1 MTAQMIRDRTGL
13 SQEFLGKAGK
23 NMMDAILLMNNMLD
37 KTVDFAR
44 SKSYEF
50 EYETVYP
57 ERFIENIIDDCRVRF
72 NVQNLQ
78 FEKGRILPIDGEKTL
93 VYQLFLN
100 LLGNAIKYSSNKTA
114 PLIGINSQIEEDY
127 VLYKIWDNGIGMSA
141 EETERIFEIFHRLP
155 NAMQFD
161 GSGVGLSIVKRI
173 ADRLNAK
180 ISVESKLN
188 QGTIFEIRFPIRN

>member
-1 MTAQMIRDRTGL
+1 
-13 SQEFLGKAGK
+13 
-23 NMMDAILLMNNMLD
+23 
-37 KTVDFAR
+37 
-44 SKSYEF
+44 
-50 EYETVYP
+50 
-57 ERFIENIIDDCRVRF
+57 
-72 NVQNLQ
+72 
-78 FEKGRILPIDGEKTL
+78 
-93 VYQLFLN
+93 
-100 LLGNAIKYSSNKTA
+100 LGNAIKYSSNKTA
-114 PLIGINSQIEEDY
+114 PIIGINSQIEKDY